1 MLSEVFFCEKGKNM
15 QIDANT
21 ALLLI
26 DLQQGFDDWHHW
38 GGQRNN
44 PDAEQICFQL
54 LQRWRQLNYPIFH
67 IQHAST
73 EQDSPLNPQHQG
85 FAFKRLTQPL
95 PHENV
100 IRKQVNSAFIGT
112 TLHTQLQQQGI
123 QKLVIVGL
131 TTHHCISTT
140 ARMAGNLGY
149 ETYVVEDATATFDRI
164 GIDGEHYP
172 AQLIHMTALASL
184 HQEFAQVIRSKVL
197 LS

>member
-1 MLSEVFFCEKGKNM
+1 M
-15 QIDANT
+15 QFDSHS

-26 DLQQGFDDWHHW
+26 DLQQGFDEQSHW
-38 GGQRNN
+38 GGNRNN
-44 PDAEQICFQL
+44 PNAEQVCFQI

-73 EQDSPLNPQHQG
+73 EVDSPLNPVHQG
-85 FAFKRLTQPL
+85 FAFKQLTAPL
-95 PHENV
+95 AHENV
-100 IRKQVNSAFIGT
+100 VRKQVNSAFIGT
-112 TLHTQLQQQGI
+112 TLHEQLQQQGI
-123 QKLVIVGL
+123 EKLVIVGL

-164 GIDGEHYP
+164 GIDGERYP

-184 HQEFAQVIRSKVL
+184 HQEFAQVIRSTAIL
-197 LS
+197 QLN